1 MELSKDIK
9 GRILIELYNKTGIV
23 DAESVKLAE
32 RGYSDYIIGYLDE
45 YYKEKYGEKGLAYA
59 TGQQV
64 GRMYDYAG

>member
-9 GRILIELYNKTGIV
+9 GRILIELLEKTGSV
-23 DAESVKLAE
+23 DTYSLRIAE

-45 YYKEKYGEKGLAYA
+45 YYKDKYLDQGVAYA
-59 TGQQV
+59 TGQRV

>member
-23 DAESVKLAE
+23 DSNSLSIAEQ
-32 RGYSDYIIGYLDE
+32 GYSDYLIGYLDK
-45 YYKEKYGEKGLAYA
+45 YYREKYEDKGVAYA

-64 GRMYDYAG
+64 GRMYDYDG